1 MNQLELDFTDG
12 SRGVCLRCGGPLIRR
27 RTGRPRRWCSE
38 RCRRLA
44 GEERGA
50 ADRGAIAIRLIERV
64 EQVESSLDECVDRVV
79 ASPVA
84 CARVLR
90 AVRQL
95 VEERW
100 QGSSGKWSKTATA
113 LDELVIAAYRRE
125 ATQTSGLV
133 DSPLLSTVERIADDR
148 RQAKARASYRGG
160 LR

>member
-1 MNQLELDFTDG
+1 MAQLELDFAED
-12 SRGVCLRCGGPLIRR
+12 SRGVCLRCGEPLTRM
-27 RTGRPRRWCSE
+27 RTGRPRRWCSD

-50 ADRGAIAIRLIERV
+50 ADRGAIGIRLIERV
-64 EQVESSLDECVDRVV
+64 ERVESSIDECVERVV

-95 VEERW
+95 IDEDW
-100 QGSSGKWSKTATA
+100 QGSHGKWSRTATA
-113 LDELVIAAYRRE
+113 LDELVITAYRRE
-125 ATQTSGLV
+125 ASPALGFV

-148 RQAKARASYRGG
+148 RQARARASYRGG
-160 LR
+160 MP

>member
-1 MNQLELDFTDG
+1 MDQLELDFADD
-12 SRGVCLRCGGPLIRR
+12 SRGVCLRCGEPLLRR

-50 ADRGAIAIRLIERV
+50 ADRGAIGIQLVERV
-64 EQVESSLDECVDRVV
+64 ERIESTIDECVDRVV

-90 AVRQL
+90 AVEQL
-95 VEERW
+95 VGEGW
-100 QGSSGKWSKTATA
+100 QGSHGKWSRTANA
-113 LDELVIAAYRRE
+113 LDELAITAYRRE
-125 ATQTSGLV
+125 ASQTLGLV

-148 RQAKARASYRGG
+148 RRAKARTSYRGG

>member
-1 MNQLELDFTDG
+1 MDQLELDFAG
-12 SRGVCLRCGGPLIRR
+12 VSRGVCLRCGGPLIRR

-44 GEERGA
+44 GEERAA
-50 ADRGAIAIRLIERV
+50 ADRGAIAIRLVERV
-64 EQVESSLDECVDRVV
+64 ERVESSIDECVDRVV
-79 ASPVA
+79 ESPVA

-95 VEERW
+95 VDEGW
-100 QGSSGKWSKTATA
+100 QESYGKWSKAATA
-113 LDELVIAAYRRE
+113 VDELVITAYRRE
-125 ATQTSGLV
+125 ATQTPGLV

-148 RQAKARASYRGG
+148 RRAKARASYRGG